1 MGYKFDTTKINIMEI
16 ELQRKLGAMIHADK
30 DISNVIK
37 TLNEY
42 STEIDLIGGTPL
54 NHAVNYNRNEII
66 KYLINRNANVNA
78 LFEKNYSPLMSAV
91 DGKNIEIVELLL
103 EKGAN
108 VNLKDKH
115 GNDALFK
122 AVDTLNLD
130 LIELLI
136 KAGANPFIG
145 DNPENYSAYDSARD
159 IGADKVI
166 EYFDSL
172 K

>member
-1 MGYKFDTTKINIMEI
+1 MEI
-16 ELQRKLGAMIHADK
+16 ELQRKLAAMIQADK
-30 DISNVIK
+30 DMDNVIK
-37 TLNEY
+37 TLDKY
-42 STEIDLIGGTPL
+42 QTEIDLIGGTPL

-66 KYLINRNANVNA
+66 KYLIYRDANVNA

-91 DGKNIEIVELLL
+91 DGKNIEIVKLLL

-108 VNLKDKH
+108 VNLKDKY

-130 LIELLI
+130 LIKLLI
-136 KAGANPFIG
+136 EAGSNPFIG
-145 DNPENYSAYDSARD
+145 NNPENYSAYDSAKD
-159 IGADKVI
+159 IVADEVVR
-166 EYFDSL
+166 YFDSL